1 MTKKMKWK
9 LLLVILAVALGLWKS
24 YPPFDI
30 YDKEGE
36 VIEEGKINL
45 GLDLQGGMH
54 LVLEV
59 DIDKLPEEARRDATD
74 RALEIIR
81 NRIDQFG
88 VLEPVIQKQGT
99 NRIIVQLPGIT
110 DRKRAIDVIGKTAHL
125 EFILVSDAPELLKK
139 ALDGEETPGYILKTL
154 GKESLL
160 LEDKPSLAGDKLV
173 DASVEFSQ
181 QQFNE

>member
-9 LLLVILAVALGLWKS
+9 LVLIILAIGLALWKA

-30 YDKEGE
+30 HGKEGE
-36 VIEEGKINL
+36 LVKKGKINL

-59 DIDKLPEEARRDATD
+59 DLSKLPKEERRDATD

-88 VLEPVIQKQGT
+88 VLEPYIQK
-99 NRIIVQLPGIT
+99 
-110 DRKRAIDVIGKTAHL
+110 
-125 EFILVSDAPELLKK
+125 E
-139 ALDGEETPGYILKTL
+139 
-154 GKESLL
+154 
-160 LEDKPSLAGDKLV
+160 
-173 DASVEFSQ
+173 
-181 QQFNE
+181 